1 MMKMLEQYRQ
11 PASMLCQSFRH
22 CECQAYIS
30 PLIDTDI
37 ATLKQIGTDP
47 TIWRFARFPK
57 SEQAVFNR
65 YFESLLKD
73 PSSFLFTIR
82 DKNTQ
87 EVIGFT
93 RLKSIDFNHKRA
105 EIGTWLMGASQ
116 GKGINKYIK
125 KQLLTVAFEILKL
138 DEVYCYVNRENQ
150 PSVKSLLSL
159 GFVINEDKNRLSPT
173 HKKEVDMAQY
183 YIHIN
188 ADRFAQTLWQQWA

>member
-11 PASMLCQSFRH
+11 PASILCQSFRH
-22 CECQAYIS
+22 SECQAYIS
-30 PLIDTDI
+30 PLIEADI
-37 ATLKQIGTDP
+37 TRLKQIGTDP

-57 SEQAVFNR
+57 SEQHVFNR

-105 EIGTWLMGASQ
+105 EIGTWLTGNFQ
-116 GKGINKYIK
+116 GKGLNKYIK
-125 KQLLTVAFEILKL
+125 KQLLTVAFKILQL
-138 DEVYCYVNRENQ
+138 EEVYCYVNRENQ

-159 GFVINEDKNRLSPT
+159 GFVINEEKNRLSPT

-183 YIHIN
+183 YIHITAN
-188 ADRFAQTLWQQWA
+188 SFAQTLWQQ

>member
-1 MMKMLEQYRQ
+1 MMKVLEQYKQ
-11 PASMLCQSFRH
+11 AANMLCQSFRH
-22 CECQAYIS
+22 SECQANIS
-30 PLIDTDI
+30 PLVDDDI
-37 ATLKQIGTDP
+37 TTLKQIGTDP
-47 TIWRFARFPK
+47 SIWRFARFPK
-57 SEQAVFNR
+57 SEQVVFNR

-82 DKNTQ
+82 DNPTQ

-93 RLKSIDFNHKRA
+93 RLKSIDFNLKRA
-105 EIGTWLMGASQ
+105 ETGTWLMGDFQ
-116 GKGINKYIK
+116 GKGLNKYIK

-138 DEVYCYVNRENQ
+138 EEVYCYVNRENQ

-183 YIHIN
+183 YIHIT
-188 ADRFAQTLWQQWA
+188 AERFAKTLC